1 MPNYRQ
7 NKPEADILMNSM
19 RSMGYTF
26 EAAISDIID
35 NSISAGA
42 ENIKLE
48 FPVDPADCYIAV
60 CDDGCGMTSDELFQ
74 AMRYGS
80 NHASSERSENDL
92 GRFGLGLKAASF
104 SQCRKVTVI
113 SKKDRKLSAY
123 SWDLDYIENN
133 KSEGWALAEY
143 TEDEIQEL
151 RLLSWFEDKPHGT
164 VVIWERFDFI
174 EKSTGSVYQELSRYS
189 DTTCDYISLIFHRFL
204 NRTENRIS
212 IRVNNFEV
220 SGLDPFLTEHKKTNP
235 RRKLRIPV
243 NDTNGN
249 ERYVTVQ
256 PYVLPFQKDMTKE
269 DIKKIGGIENYR
281 TSQGFYIYR
290 NERLIIWG
298 TWFGRHKN
306 ELTKHARVM
315 VDIPN
320 SLDDI
325 WGIDI
330 KKQNARIPKILKN
343 QLSKA
348 VDEAMD
354 ISIRTQTHRGRIN
367 KVDENVDYIWD
378 RVQERNNQF
387 TYKLNR
393 DSRIFD
399 LLKDKVDDSTWNLID
414 MVLEEIESN
423 IPYQQIYIDKS
434 QNQVFDEKTDER
446 LAEVEAKAIMLI
458 DMAKKMGNSDIH
470 NIIEVLFRS
479 EPFIAYPAL
488 KEKLE
493 KDV

>member
-1 MPNYRQ
+1 MPEYRQ
-7 NKPEADILMNSM
+7 NNPEADILMNSM

-42 ENIKLE
+42 QNIRIE

-60 CDDGCGMTSDELFQ
+60 CDDGCGMSSEELFQ
-74 AMRYGS
+74 AMKYGS
-80 NHASSERSENDL
+80 NHASNERNENDL

-104 SQCRKVTVI
+104 SQCRRLTVI
-113 SKKDRKLSAY
+113 SKKGGTLAAF
-123 SWDLDYIENN
+123 SWDLDYIESN
-133 KSEGWALAEY
+133 KKDGWAVAEY
-143 TEDEIQEL
+143 AEDEIKEL
-151 RLLSWFEDKPHGT
+151 RLMSWFEERQSGT
-164 VVIWERFDFI
+164 VVIWEVFDFI
-174 EKSTGSVYQELSRYS
+174 EKSTGNVFQELSNYS
-189 DTTCDYISLIFHRFL
+189 EITCNYISLIFHRFL
-204 NRTENRIS
+204 NRDENKIK
-212 IRVNNFEV
+212 IQVNNYDV
-220 SGLDPFLTEHKKTNP
+220 TGLDPFLTEHKKTNP
-235 RRKLRIPV
+235 RRRMRIPV
-243 NDTNGN
+243 TDTKGN

-256 PYVLPFQKDMTKE
+256 PYVLPFHKDMSK
-269 DIKKIGGIENYR
+269 DDVRKIGGIENYR

-298 TWFGRHKN
+298 TWFGRRKD

-330 KKQNARIPKILKN
+330 KKQNAKIPKILKN
-343 QLSKA
+343 QLNKA

-367 KVDENVDYIWD
+367 KVDETVDYIWD

-387 TYKLNR
+387 TYRLNR

-399 LLKDKVDDSTWNLID
+399 LLKDKVDDSIWSLID

-434 QNQVFDEKTDER
+434 QNQVSEDKTDER
-446 LAEVEAKAIMLI
+446 RAEVEAKAVMLI
-458 DMAKKMGNSDIH
+458 NMARKIGNNDIDD
-470 NIIEVLFRS
+470 IVEKLFCS
-479 EPFIAYPAL
+479 EPFIAFPEL
-488 KEKLE
+488 KEKLRKE
-493 KDV
+493 L